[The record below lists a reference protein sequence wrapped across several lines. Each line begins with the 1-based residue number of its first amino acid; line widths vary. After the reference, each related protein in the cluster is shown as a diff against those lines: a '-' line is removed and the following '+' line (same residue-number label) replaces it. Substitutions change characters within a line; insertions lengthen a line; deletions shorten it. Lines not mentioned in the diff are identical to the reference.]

1 MIYFDNAATSWPK
14 PPVVTEA
21 MVRCI
26 NEAGANPG
34 RAGHR
39 MANEAAHI
47 VYDTRETVCELFHA
61 ADPLRVVFTC
71 NITEAL
77 NMALFG
83 LLNPGD
89 HVITGSME
97 HNSMM
102 RPLRLLEKQ
111 GVELSVISCDKE
123 GFIDPHDIHDAIQKN
138 SVMVALNHVSNVTG
152 TIQPIAEIG
161 RIAHEKNLLF
171 LIDTAQSGGVL
182 DIDMEKEHIDLL
194 GFTGHKSL
202 YGPMGTGG
210 LLFGGRVDINNF
222 KPIKTGGTGS
232 RSSEETQPGFL
243 PDMCESGTLNVAGLA
258 GLNAGIQWI
267 QNKGVETIRN
277 HEIKLMNRLIT
288 GLQEIPDTTVF
299 GPCDAARQSAT
310 VSFAIKGISPSEI
323 GLALDQNHD
332 ILCRVGLHCSPSSHK
347 TIGTFPTGT
356 VRFGLGVFNTEEE
369 VDTALNAVT
378 VLVEKNNKK

>member
-1 MIYFDNAATSWPK
+1 MIYLDNSATSWPK

-21 MVRCI
+21 MARCVRESC
-26 NEAGANPG
+26 ANPG

-47 VYDTRETVCELFHA
+47 VYDTREAVCELFHA
-61 ADPLRVVFTC
+61 TDPLRVVFTS
-71 NITEAL
+71 NVTEAL
-77 NMALFG
+77 NVALIG

-89 HVITGSME
+89 HVITSSME

-111 GVELSVISCDKE
+111 GVQISVIQCSKE
-123 GFIDPHDIHDAIQKN
+123 GFIDPGDITKAVKKN
-138 SVMVALNHVSNVTG
+138 TAMIALNHASNVTG
-152 TIQPIAEIG
+152 TIQPIDEIG
-161 RIAHEKNLLF
+161 RIARENDLLF
-171 LIDTAQSGGVL
+171 LIDAAQSGGAL
-182 DIDMEKEHIDLL
+182 EIDMEKEHIDLL

-210 LLFGGRVDINNF
+210 LIIGNRVDINKF

-243 PDMCESGTLNVAGLA
+243 PDMCESGTLNVVGLA
-258 GLNAGIQWI
+258 GLSAGIKWI
-267 QNKGVETIRN
+267 QEKGIDTIRN
-277 HEIKLMNRLIT
+277 YEMELIKRLIS
-288 GLQEIPDTTVF
+288 GLKEIPDVTIYS
-299 GPCDAARQSAT
+299 PCDADRQSAT
-310 VSFAIKGISPSEI
+310 LSFTIEGISTSEA
-323 GLALDQNHD
+323 GLILDEQYE

-356 VRFGLGVFNTEEE
+356 IRFGLGIFNTEEE
-369 VDTALNAVT
+369 VNTAINAVKELT
-378 VLVEKNNKK
+378 GKR